1 MRERPGEVGRPRI
14 ARTPPRGSR
23 ADHNRYR
30 MDSMSGSGEDRIETV
45 IDTNVLEDI
54 RDLMEDDFPDLVR
67 RFLADS
73 ADLLKQLDHGIA
85 RGDADAV
92 HHAAHT
98 LKSSSAALGALALS
112 DRAKHLEALGRLG
125 VLAGAEAEAATAR
138 VQFERAKEML
148 ERHLAEGPPP

>member
-1 MRERPGEVGRPRI
+1 
-14 ARTPPRGSR
+14 
-23 ADHNRYR
+23 

-73 ADLLKQLDHGIA
+73 ADLLEQLDHGIA

-112 DRAKHLEALGRLG
+112 DLAKHLEALGRSG
-125 VLAGAEAEAATAR
+125 VLAGAAAEAAAAR
-138 VQFERAKEML
+138 VQFARVKETL
-148 ERHLAEGPPP
+148 ERRIEEGSAPWMPT